1 MRINRRMIEIKILYL
16 KQYLNLEIEN
26 NNLIINKDLIIKFDT
41 MKELHSFIYNLIKL
55 YKNNII
61 K

>member
-1 MRINRRMIEIKILYL
+1 MRINKNLIENKILFL
-16 KQYLNLEIEN
+16 QKYLNIELEN
-26 NNLIINKDLIIKFDT
+26 KNLIINKNIIIKFDT
-41 MKELHSFIYNLIKL
+41 MKELHNFLYNLIKL

>member
-1 MRINRRMIEIKILYL
+1 MRINRKIIEIKIQFL
-16 KQYLNLEIEN
+16 KQYLDIESNN
-26 NNLIINKDLIIKFDT
+26 NNLIINKNIIIKFDT
-41 MKELHSFIYNLIKL
+41 LRELHSFIYNLIKL